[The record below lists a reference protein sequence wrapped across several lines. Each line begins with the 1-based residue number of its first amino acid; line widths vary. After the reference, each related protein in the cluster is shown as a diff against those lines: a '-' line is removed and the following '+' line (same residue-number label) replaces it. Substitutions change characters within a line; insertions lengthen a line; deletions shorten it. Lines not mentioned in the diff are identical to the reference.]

1 MAQASIL
8 YQATLQI
15 SDMQRNYYAEQRLL
29 LPRHAS
35 ETEERLMVRT
45 LAYAL
50 HADEDLKFA
59 SELCDPDKPDFW
71 LCLPDGRIQLWLQ
84 VGLPEFKLIQKA
96 CAQASQVVIYA
107 FGKTSEMWWQ
117 SVAPQVKKF
126 KQLQV
131 WHIAQAHSES
141 LPALCQRKMNLT
153 VMREDDDLYLS
164 DEANN
169 LTLNLLRWQ

>member
-107 FGKTSEMWWQ
+107 FGKASEMWWQ
-117 SVAPQVKKF
+117 SVAPQVAKF
-126 KQLQV
+126 RQLQV
-131 WHIAQAHSES
+131 WHLPQQQSES
-141 LPALCQRKMNLT
+141 LTSLCQRKMSLNL
-153 VMREDDDLYLS
+153 MREDDDVYFSDDDHNLS
-164 DEANN
+164 
-169 LTLNLLRWQ
+169 LKLLRWQ